1 MSLDQHFDFLSIEK
15 KIYKEWEENNAF
27 KPKKGGNPYCIMMP
41 PPNVT
46 GSLHI
51 GHALT
56 FTIQDIL
63 IRYHR
68 MKGCEVLWQA
78 GTDHAGIATQIVV
91 EKQLQEKNIDRRK
104 IGRKDFINKI
114 WEWKKE
120 SGGQINNQLRR
131 LGASADWS
139 RERFTM
145 DDGLSKAVKKVFVD
159 LYNKKII
166 YKDKRLVNWDPKFY
180 LHQDEH
186 LLLVTF
192 VELHYY

>member
-1 MSLDQHFDFLSIEK
+1 MIFEK
-15 KIYKEWEENNAF
+15 QFNFSKDEKIIYENWENSGSF
-27 KPKKGGNPYCIMMP
+27 KPIKKSKSYCIMMP

-46 GSLHI
+46 GSLHM

-68 MKGCEVLWQA
+68 MCGYEVLWQA

-91 EKQLQEKNIDRRK
+91 EKQLEKKNISRRDL
-104 IGRKDFINKI
+104 GREKFIDKV
-114 WEWKKE
+114 WEWKNE
-120 SGGQINNQLRR
+120 SGGKISNQLRR

-145 DDGLSKAVKKVFVD
+145 DKGLSKAVRKTFVD
-159 LYNKKII
+159 LYNDGII
-166 YKDKRLVNWDPKFY
+166 YKDKK
-180 LHQDEH
+180 
-186 LLLVTF
+186 TC
-192 VELHYY
+192 

>member
-91 EKQLQEKNIDRRK
+91 EKQLQEKNIDR
-104 IGRKDFINKI
+104 I
-114 WEWKKE
+114 
-120 SGGQINNQLRR
+120 
-131 LGASADWS
+131 
-139 RERFTM
+139 
-145 DDGLSKAVKKVFVD
+145 
-159 LYNKKII
+159 
-166 YKDKRLVNWDPKFY
+166 
-180 LHQDEH
+180 
-186 LLLVTF
+186 
-192 VELHYY
+192 